1 MAEKTA
7 FVIVD
12 MLNDFVREGAPLEVP
27 KTREVLPNIRR
38 ELERA
43 RREGMPV
50 VYLCDRHKPDDP
62 EFKVW
67 PPHAVEGTEGA
78 EVVQE
83 LAPQEGDL
91 VIPKVSYSGFFRTDL
106 EDRLRELGVEKLIIT
121 GCVTNICVLYTSVD
135 ALMRGYEVE
144 VLEDCVAALDEE
156 DGRFALKQIREVLKP
171 RR

>member
-1 MAEKTA
+1 
-7 FVIVD
+7 
-12 MLNDFVREGAPLEVP
+12 
-27 KTREVLPNIRR
+27 
-38 ELERA
+38 
-43 RREGMPV
+43 
-50 VYLCDRHKPDDP
+50 
-62 EFKVW
+62 
-67 PPHAVEGTEGA
+67 GA

-83 LAPQEGDL
+83 LAPQDGDL

-121 GCVTNICVLYTSVD
+121 GCVTNICVLYTAVD

-144 VLEDCVAALDEE
+144 VPEDCVAALDEE

>member
-1 MAEKTA
+1 MAKKA

-27 KTREVLPNIRR
+27 RTREVLPNIRR

-50 VYLCDRHKPDDP
+50 IYLCDRHRPDDP

-67 PPHAVEGTEGA
+67 PPHAVEGTDGA
-78 EVVQE
+78 EVAQE
-83 LAPQEGDL
+83 LAPQDGDL

-121 GCVTNICVLYTSVD
+121 GCVTNICVLYTAVD

-144 VLEDCVAALDEE
+144 VPTDCVAALDEE